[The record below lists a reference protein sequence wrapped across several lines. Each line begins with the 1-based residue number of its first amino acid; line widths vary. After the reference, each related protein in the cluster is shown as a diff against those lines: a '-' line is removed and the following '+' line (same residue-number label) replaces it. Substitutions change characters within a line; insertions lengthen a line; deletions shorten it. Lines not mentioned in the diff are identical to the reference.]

1 MTPGRAGKMTC
12 HPKDGCCVAAQ
23 ISLSIL
29 FRNPNAFPALSHHNI
44 VATRHEYK
52 AEPQRTPQMNQ
63 LSMFE
68 LSGFGGLL
76 ILALDLWAI
85 ISVFGSNAST
95 GKKVLWTL
103 LILFLPIIGFIAWFF
118 LGPRAAQRS
127 I

>member
-1 MTPGRAGKMTC
+1 
-12 HPKDGCCVAAQ
+12 
-23 ISLSIL
+23 
-29 FRNPNAFPALSHHNI
+29 
-44 VATRHEYK
+44 
-52 AEPQRTPQMNQ
+52 MNQ

-85 ISVFGSNAST
+85 ISVIGSSAST

-103 LILFLPIIGFIAWFF
+103 LILFLPILGFILWLF
-118 LGPRAAQRS
+118 LGPRSAQRS

>member
-1 MTPGRAGKMTC
+1 
-12 HPKDGCCVAAQ
+12 
-23 ISLSIL
+23 
-29 FRNPNAFPALSHHNI
+29 
-44 VATRHEYK
+44 
-52 AEPQRTPQMNQ
+52 MNE

-85 ISVFGSNAST
+85 ISVIGSTAST

-103 LILFLPIIGFIAWFF
+103 LILFLPILGFILWLLF
-118 LGPRAAQRS
+118 GPRSAQRR

>member
-1 MTPGRAGKMTC
+1 
-12 HPKDGCCVAAQ
+12 
-23 ISLSIL
+23 
-29 FRNPNAFPALSHHNI
+29 
-44 VATRHEYK
+44 
-52 AEPQRTPQMNQ
+52 MNQ

-85 ISVFGSNAST
+85 ISVFGSTAST

-103 LILFLPIIGFIAWFF
+103 LIIFLPIIGFILWFF
-118 LGPRAAQRS
+118 MGPRAAQRS

>member
-1 MTPGRAGKMTC
+1 MTE
-12 HPKDGCCVAAQ
+12 
-23 ISLSIL
+23 L
-29 FRNPNAFPALSHHNI
+29 N
-44 VATRHEYK
+44 
-52 AEPQRTPQMNQ
+52 
-63 LSMFE
+63 MFE

-85 ISVFGSNAST
+85 ISVFGSSAST

-103 LILFLPIIGFIAWFF
+103 LIVFLPILGFILWFF

>member
-1 MTPGRAGKMTC
+1 MG
-12 HPKDGCCVAAQ
+12 
-23 ISLSIL
+23 
-29 FRNPNAFPALSHHNI
+29 
-44 VATRHEYK
+44 
-52 AEPQRTPQMNQ
+52 Q

-85 ISVFGSNAST
+85 ISVIGSSATT

-103 LILFLPIIGFIAWFF
+103 LILFLPILGFILWFF
-118 LGPRAAQRS
+118 LGPRAEARR

>member
-1 MTPGRAGKMTC
+1 MT
-12 HPKDGCCVAAQ
+12 
-23 ISLSIL
+23 
-29 FRNPNAFPALSHHNI
+29 
-44 VATRHEYK
+44 
-52 AEPQRTPQMNQ
+52 Q

-85 ISVFGSNAST
+85 ISVFGSSAST

-103 LILFLPIIGFIAWFF
+103 LIIFLPILGFLLWLVF
-118 LGPRAAQRS
+118 GPRAAARS

>member
-1 MTPGRAGKMTC
+1 MT
-12 HPKDGCCVAAQ
+12 
-23 ISLSIL
+23 
-29 FRNPNAFPALSHHNI
+29 
-44 VATRHEYK
+44 
-52 AEPQRTPQMNQ
+52 Q

-85 ISVFGSNAST
+85 ISVFGSNATT
-95 GKKVLWTL
+95 GKKVIWTL
-103 LILFLPIIGFIAWFF
+103 LIILLPILGFLLWLF